1 MSTRSVI
8 ARASGDCTFSLTDLR
23 RLPFQEWLVTEKWS
37 IMIKMEKTARGK
49 KEKEG
54 MLSRKK
60 KEMRQAVSMRE
71 CPQRL
76 RVYACART
84 CSY

>member
-1 MSTRSVI
+1 
-8 ARASGDCTFSLTDLR
+8 
-23 RLPFQEWLVTEKWS
+23 VTEKWS
-37 IMIKMEKTARGK
+37 IMIKMEKSARGK

-71 CPQRL
+71 RHLRL
-76 RVYACART
+76 LVHACRRT
-84 CSY
+84 RSH

>member
-1 MSTRSVI
+1 M
-8 ARASGDCTFSLTDLR
+8 
-23 RLPFQEWLVTEKWS
+23 TEKWS